1 MTRSETDSERE
12 LGEDESGKADS
23 VKLAKFLTP
32 VPKPKSSMPPPP
44 SPAALRV
51 SPAPPVAKQRPS
63 LFSDLPVPRKN
74 SSLRPP
80 ADVTE
85 APRVE
90 PPVEPPPVEPPRAEE
105 PAPPVS
111 PSRRRPRIEEW
122 DETESPTG
130 DVTLE
135 TSLREMERED
145 VDRDLDLL
153 PLSRPPLGPKGA
165 RRAAIAAAALVLVVA
180 VVFVA
185 RRALSPSPAAAPSS
199 SPASTAAL
207 AREPNAPTDDTF
219 ETKEEVEFPTSAAD
233 PAKGREL
240 RQEARRLLESGNA
253 EEGVR
258 VSRLAIQADPNE
270 AEGYILLAAGLQD
283 LGRWQ
288 ESRDVFAKC
297 VQESGR
303 KANAEC
309 VYFATRSK

>member
-1 MTRSETDSERE
+1 MTRSEADTERE
-12 LGEDESGKADS
+12 LGEGESDEADS
-23 VKLAKFLTP
+23 IKLAQFLTP
-32 VPKPKSSMPPPP
+32 VPRPKSSMPPPP
-44 SPAALRV
+44 SPSALR
-51 SPAPPVAKQRPS
+51 APPAAPIAKQRPS

-80 ADVTE
+80 AAVTE
-85 APRVE
+85 APHVE
-90 PPVEPPPVEPPRAEE
+90 PPHVEPPRVEE
-105 PAPPVS
+105 PAPPPS
-111 PSRRRPRIEEW
+111 PRRRRPRIEEW

-130 DVTLE
+130 NITLE
-135 TSLREMERED
+135 TSLREVERED
-145 VDRDLDLL
+145 ISLDLELL
-153 PLSRPPLGPKGA
+153 PVSRPPLGPKGL
-165 RRAAIAAAALVLVVA
+165 RRAAIAAAALALVVA

-185 RRALSPSPAAAPSS
+185 RRALSPSPAPAAS
-199 SPASTAAL
+199 SPAPTAAL
-207 AREPNAPTDDTF
+207 PREPNAPTDDTV
-219 ETKEEVEFPTSAAD
+219 ETKEEVEFPTAD

-240 RQEARRLLESGNA
+240 RHEARRHLESGNA

-258 VSRLAIQADPNE
+258 VARLAIQADPNE

-297 VQESGR
+297 VQESSR